1 MLWGMTEHHT
11 LLPASAPFDFSCSL
25 RALAGFSPCSG
36 DQRVAEGRVRKA
48 LPHPVDPR
56 QAVVVEVGP
65 PPDGFTGVA
74 LTVFAETALSA
85 SEAAQVELAVDRWL
99 GLSEDR
105 TAFLA
110 AADADPAMR
119 RVLAVA
125 RGLHQ
130 VRFSSLAEG
139 TVYFTLTQRSTQ
151 WFAAARKRRVAD
163 EQGPRLVVD
172 GVEYVAFPAMST
184 VLGLDLADLTRYA
197 GSRSRAERLREVLD
211 GVAALDEQ
219 WLRTA
224 DYELARSALLAIKG
238 VGTFTAHAI
247 LLRVLGRPDDT
258 PLEMAQF
265 TRVAS
270 MLYGEPTPLPA
281 EIRERYG
288 PWVGWWAYTSRTA
301 LAWTDSDSAS
311 GERRK
316 RPGRQRTKAVD
327 GEPDPEPAAESARPA
342 AQSGARPA
350 AQSGARPAA
359 QSGARPAAQPVAQPA
374 ADSSQRSS
382 VRTPHPVAPLT
393 VSPSLLSDQAGDDMS
408 ICAQLSRMEPVNSR
422 R

>member
-1 MLWGMTEHHT
+1 MTEHLT
-11 LLPASAPFDFSCSL
+11 LLPATAPFDFSCSL
-25 RALAGFSPCSG
+25 RALASFSPCSG
-36 DQRVAEGRVRKA
+36 DQRIAGGRVRKA
-48 LPHPVDPR
+48 LPHPADPG

-65 PPDGFTGVA
+65 PPDGFTGVT
-74 LTVFAETALSA
+74 LTVFAGTALSA
-85 SEAAQVELAVDRWL
+85 TEAAKVELAVDRWL

-105 TAFLA
+105 IEFLA

-119 RVLAVA
+119 RVLAIA

-151 WFAAARKRRVAD
+151 WFAAARKRRLAED
-163 EQGPRLVVD
+163 RGPRLAVD
-172 GVEYVAFPAMST
+172 GVDYVAFPAMSAI
-184 VLGLDLADLTRYA
+184 LDLELAEVTRYA
-197 GSRSRAERLREVLD
+197 GSRQRAERLHEVLE
-211 GVAALDEQ
+211 GVAKLDEE
-219 WLRTA
+219 WLRMA
-224 DYELARSALLAIKG
+224 DYDAARSALLAIKG

-265 TRVAS
+265 TRVAT
-270 MLYGEPTPLPA
+270 MLYGEPTPGPA

-288 PWVGWWAYTSRTA
+288 PWVGWWAYLSRTA
-301 LAWTDSDSAS
+301 MSWTEDDAAP

-316 RPGRQRTKAVD
+316 RPGRQRANSR
-327 GEPDPEPAAESARPA
+327 GAESDPED
-342 AQSGARPA
+342 AQS
-350 AQSGARPAA
+350 
-359 QSGARPAAQPVAQPA
+359 A

-393 VSPSLLSDQAGDDMS
+393 ISPSLLSDQAGDDMS
-408 ICAQLSRMEPVNSR
+408 MCAQLSRLEPVNSR

>member
-11 LLPASAPFDFSCSL
+11 LLPATAPFDFSCSL
-25 RALAGFSPCSG
+25 RALASFSPCSG
-36 DQRVAEGRVRKA
+36 DQRIAKGRVRKA

-65 PPDGFTGVA
+65 PPDGYTGVA
-74 LTVFAETALSA
+74 LAVFAETELSA
-85 SEAAQVELAVDRWL
+85 AEAAQVELAVDRWL

-105 TAFLA
+105 TGFLA
-110 AADADPAMR
+110 TAEADPAMR
-119 RVLAVA
+119 RVLAIG

-151 WFAAARKRRVAD
+151 WFAAARKRRLAED
-163 EQGPRLVVD
+163 QGPRLTVD
-172 GVEYVAFPAMST
+172 GVDYVAFPAMPT

-197 GSRSRAERLREVLD
+197 GSRSRAERLREVLE

-224 DYELARSALLAIKG
+224 DYESVRSALLAIKG

-265 TRVAS
+265 TRVAT
-270 MLYGEPTPLPA
+270 MLYGEPTPQPA

-288 PWVGWWAYTSRTA
+288 PWVGWWAYLSRTA
-301 LAWTDSDSAS
+301 MSWTEDDPPP

-316 RPGRQRTKAVD
+316 RPGRQRAKPAG
-327 GEPDPEPAAESARPA
+327 GEPNPEGAQAAT
-342 AQSGARPA
+342 
-350 AQSGARPAA
+350 
-359 QSGARPAAQPVAQPA
+359 
-374 ADSSQRSS
+374 DSSQRSS

-393 VSPSLLSDQAGDDMS
+393 VSPSLVSDQAGDDMS
-408 ICAQLSRMEPVNSR
+408 MCAQLSRMEPVNSR

>member
-1 MLWGMTEHHT
+1 MTEHHT
-11 LLPASAPFDFSCSL
+11 LLPATAPFDFVCSL
-25 RALAGFSPCSG
+25 RALASFSPCSG
-36 DQRVAEGRVRKA
+36 DQRIAEGRVRKA

-56 QAVVVEVGP
+56 RAVVVEIGP
-65 PPDGFTGVA
+65 PPDGYTGVA

-85 SEAAQVELAVDRWL
+85 SAAAQIELAVDRWL

-119 RVLAVA
+119 RVLAVG

-151 WFAAARKRRVAD
+151 WFAAARKRRVAE
-163 EQGPRLVVD
+163 EQGPRLEVD
-172 GVEYVAFPAMST
+172 GLDYVAFPAMST
-184 VLGLDLADLTRYA
+184 VLGLDLAELTRYA
-197 GSRSRAERLREVLD
+197 GSRSRAERLREVLE

-219 WLRTA
+219 WLRAA

-265 TRVAS
+265 TRVAT
-270 MLYGEPTPLPA
+270 MLYGEPTPPPA

-288 PWVGWWAYTSRTA
+288 PWVGWWAYLSRTA
-301 LAWTDSDSAS
+301 MSWTDDDPPP

-316 RPGRQRTKAVD
+316 RPGRQRAKTAD
-327 GEPDPEPAAESARPA
+327 GEPDAE
-342 AQSGARPA
+342 G
-350 AQSGARPAA
+350 
-359 QSGARPAAQPVAQPA
+359 AQPA

-408 ICAQLSRMEPVNSR
+408 MCAQLSRMEPVNSR

>member
-1 MLWGMTEHHT
+1 MLWGMT
-11 LLPASAPFDFSCSL
+11 LLPATAPFDFSCSL
-25 RALAGFSPCSG
+25 RALGSFSPCSG
-36 DQRVAEGRVRKA
+36 DQRIAGGRVRKA

-65 PPDGFTGVA
+65 PPDGFTGVE

-85 SEAAQVELAVDRWL
+85 TEAAQVERAVDGWL

-105 TAFLA
+105 TGFLA

-151 WFAAARKRRVAD
+151 WFAAARKRRLAED
-163 EQGPRLVVD
+163 IGPRLAVD
-172 GVEYVAFPAMST
+172 GVDYVAFPAMST
-184 VLGLDLADLTRYA
+184 VLDLELSDLTRYA
-197 GSRSRAERLREVLD
+197 GSRSRAERLHEVLE
-211 GVAALDEQ
+211 GVAKLDEH

-265 TRVAS
+265 TRVAT
-270 MLYGEPTPLPA
+270 MLYGEPTPQPD

-288 PWVGWWAYTSRTA
+288 PWVGWWAYLSRTA
-301 LAWTDSDSAS
+301 MSWTDDDPAPA
-311 GERRK
+311 ERRK
-316 RPGRQRTKAVD
+316 RPGRQRTNSRDA
-327 GEPDPEPAAESARPA
+327 EPDPEDD
-342 AQSGARPA
+342 
-350 AQSGARPAA
+350 
-359 QSGARPAAQPVAQPA
+359 QPA

-382 VRTPHPVAPLT
+382 VRTPQPVAPLT

-408 ICAQLSRMEPVNSR
+408 MCAQLSRREPVNSR